1 MKKKLTKDLQD
12 ICMKAKADNKFEKEL
27 WCLNYIKL
35 LHEITAKKYEEITAY
50 LATVK
55 KFISCFI

>member
-1 MKKKLTKDLQD
+1 MR
-12 ICMKAKADNKFEKEL
+12 AKADNKFEKEL

-50 LATVK
+50 LATVRNL
-55 KFISCFI
+55 FNNLI